1 MKDLCYSKEIVLFH
15 EARTKLS
22 RLIVLVLLPHFN
34 RAKII
39 TILFFLVIL
48 RCGDQASGKELY
60 KNYQECLSVNGSEAN
75 WLCEGLSYPKSRN
88 DKIEEIETNFNQ
100 LRSTFTDEI
109 ITSPRAESE
118 NTQDKKSNLSITEEQ
133 KKAEICEIMRR
144 QKENLSKIQGATDE
158 VTKKQRR
165 EKLDLSSIYWDLH
178 NKYKLPFGY
187 CFGYL

>member
-15 EARTKLS
+15 VARTKLS

-39 TILFFLVIL
+39 TILFLLVIL

-60 KNYQECLSVNGSEAN
+60 ENYQECLSVNGSEAN

-88 DKIEEIETNFNQ
+88 DKIQEIETNFNQ

-118 NTQDKKSNLSITEEQ
+118 NTHKNSNLSITEKQ

-144 QKENLSKIQGATDE
+144 KKEYLSGIQGATAE
-158 VTKKQRR
+158 VTKKQRG
-165 EKLDLSSIYWDLH
+165 EKSDLSSIYWDLH
-178 NKYKLPFGY
+178 NKYKVPFGY
-187 CFGYL
+187 CSGHF